1 MILPL
6 PRFFQIFL
14 SLLAVELFS
23 FSVYGQ
29 RAEEPPLLAG
39 SITSV
44 GVNYL
49 GVAVSHERQFGERT
63 TLFIGGGV
71 HYSFYDTSFPTLGTR
86 FISVIDRNFGR
97 DYSTSGI
104 TPYALLEARVYTNL
118 RKRLTRGKNI
128 SHNAGTYVALF
139 GELPF
144 ATGNLINVSNLE
156 VGYPVG
162 LKIGLRRGLSN
173 HLVVDGSAALVNVLS
188 GRQRNVGPR
197 VDLALLW
204 AFSK

>member
-1 MILPL
+1 MILPP
-6 PRFFQIFL
+6 PRFFQIL
-14 SLLAVELFS
+14 LYLLAVELFS
-23 FSVYGQ
+23 SSVYGQ
-29 RAEEPPLLAG
+29 HAEESASLTR

-63 TLFIGGGV
+63 TLFVGGGA

-86 FISVIDRNFGR
+86 FINVIDRNFGR

-104 TPYALLEARVYTNL
+104 TPYAFLEARVYTNL
-118 RKRLTRGKNI
+118 RKRLTQGKNI
-128 SHNAGTYVALF
+128 NHNAGTYVALF

-162 LKIGLRRGLSN
+162 LKIGLRRGLSD
-173 HLVVDGSAALVNVLS
+173 HLVVDGSAALVTVLS
-188 GRQRNVGPR
+188 SRQRSLGPR
-197 VDLALLW
+197 LDLALLW
-204 AFSK
+204 VFSK